1 MLNKYLF
8 KEVMSE
14 ESVEWLYSWCV
25 KRLNITEKAEHG
37 IVESPIFAF
46 ERELNEQIEFLYIEY
61 WELKTQEVEETGS
74 TLKS

>member
-8 KEVMSE
+8 KEVLSE

-46 ERELNEQIEFLYIEY
+46 ERELNEPIEFLYIEY

>member
-25 KRLNITEKAEHG
+25 KGLNITEKAEHG
-37 IVESPIFAF
+37 IVKSPIFAV
-46 ERELNEQIEFLYIEY
+46 ERELNDPIEFPYIEY